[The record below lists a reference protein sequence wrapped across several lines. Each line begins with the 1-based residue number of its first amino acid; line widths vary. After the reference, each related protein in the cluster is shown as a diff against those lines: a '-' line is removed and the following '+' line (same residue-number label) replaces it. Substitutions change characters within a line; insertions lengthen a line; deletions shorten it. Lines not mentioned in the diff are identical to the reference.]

1 MMASPAK
8 AYDAATIYLFLSEDG
23 VYRQR
28 CGKHLPWGFVGLR
41 PFAVLRSDPVGRK
54 HSCVQ
59 CYWEQRAPEQF
70 NSQQEMTDEYA
81 E

>member
-1 MMASPAK
+1 MTAVESRQ
-8 AYDAATIYLFLSEDG
+8 YDSATVYLFLSEDG

-28 CGKHLPWGFVGLR
+28 CGKHLPWRFVGLR
-41 PFAVLRSDPVGRK
+41 PFAVLRGDPVSPKR
-54 HSCVQ
+54 SCVQ

-70 NSQQEMTDEYA
+70 QQEMTDEYA